1 MGALSTVPWRQVV
14 VGCAGAEEGAAM
26 SDVLTKRIR
35 TIMHLTDKVWKP
47 RNKLEG
53 EAPPVTFSHL
63 KDKQIYKTDWV
74 TPVRPGATDHLNAK
88 SKGDGV

>member
-1 MGALSTVPWRQVV
+1 
-14 VGCAGAEEGAAM
+14 M

-53 EAPPVTFSHL
+53 ETPPVTFSHL
-63 KDKQIYKTDWV
+63 LDGQTYKTDWPAP
-74 TPVRPGATDHLNAK
+74 TRPGADDHV
-88 SKGDGV
+88 SVTSRGTRS